1 MKILVTGGSG
11 FIGSNFI
18 KHMLDKYENY
28 KIINID
34 RLTYAG
40 DRENLGDYENHHNYY
55 FAHGD
60 INERDLL
67 EYLMESKDIDTIIN
81 FAAESHVDRSIV
93 NPDDHIHTNIN
104 GTYNLLRLLHKYP
117 VKRYVQISTD

>member
-1 MKILVTGGSG
+1 MMLLSSDHPY
-11 FIGSNFI
+11 SNW
-18 KHMLDKYENY
+18 
-28 KIINID
+28 
-34 RLTYAG
+34 
-40 DRENLGDYENHHNYY
+40 
-55 FAHGD
+55 
-60 INERDLL
+60 L

-117 VKRYVQISTD
+117 VKRYVQISTDEVYGSLKEDDKPFNKGIILKDASTYIAITAKNFSKGTWVKLI